1 MYICIYVYM
10 YICIYVDLLL
20 VALILNVEFF
30 EVEFFGC
37 CWIVKFLSKVG
48 VLGRLWASKLGS

>member
-1 MYICIYVYM
+1 M

-20 VALILNVEFF
+20 VALIFKVGFF